1 MKGAKEFYSVL
12 LADDSEDDRLFTRLA
27 FRNHPR
33 LVIVEEV
40 TNGEETIAYLSGT
53 GVYSDRRRYPFP
65 DLLLL
70 DLRMPRFD
78 GFEVLEWLQRQQF
91 RDLKV
96 VVVSGSFL
104 PPDIARTLALGAD
117 L

>member
-1 MKGAKEFYSVL
+1 MKRIKKFYSVL

-33 LVIVEEV
+33 LKIVEEV
-40 TNGEETIAYLSGT
+40 TNGEEAIAYLSGT
-53 GVYSDRRRYPFP
+53 GIYRDREKYPFP

-70 DLRMPRFD
+70 DLKMPRFD
-78 GFEVLEWLQRQQF
+78 GFEVLGWLQQQLF
-91 RDLKV
+91 SGLKV

-104 PPDIARTLALGAD
+104 PSDIARALE
-117 L
+117 